1 MRESDVL
8 INYPR
13 FPPGGRASELVESR
27 CGVGV
32 VASRPDKRNM
42 VDVLSPAD
50 DEARWLAERRMFPKV
65 GHTLGL
71 VDLPSNTR
79 PDLAVAIQ
87 LLPLFDLRKVGRV
100 SHDDWMRGVKA
111 LGVDGLSDPGLWSEL
126 ISYFDSGGTREVHL
140 SQIEWVLP
148 VDPMVGLLLGSLVRA
163 VVHVAEDTW
172 SLKRKSSSQASAAQS
187 RAVFNMRRRI
197 LEPAMRGWREVI
209 RMDRRLANFSRRLL
223 RHSEWRALRAW
234 CALTDERR
242 ALARLF
248 KRATNREL
256 TGAFDAWASSS
267 EEVAATRTGL
277 RASLMAC

>member
-1 MRESDVL
+1 
-8 INYPR
+8 
-13 FPPGGRASELVESR
+13 
-27 CGVGV
+27 
-32 VASRPDKRNM
+32 M
-42 VDVLSPAD
+42 VDVLTPAD

-71 VDLPSNTR
+71 VDLPSNSR

-172 SLKRKSSSQASAAQS
+172 SLKRKSSSQAFAARS
-187 RAVFNMRRRI
+187 RAVLNMRRRI

-209 RMDRRLANFSRRLL
+209 SMDRRLANFSRRLL

-248 KRATNREL
+248 KRAMNREL

-267 EEVAATRTGL
+267 EEVAAT
-277 RASLMAC
+277 ACLLTACLLTACLLTACRSRRPEPGCKPP